1 VIFQEIFIGKIVVE
15 MNHLAD
21 FLKKVELPLH
31 LITYFILIVIIAYGQ
46 TVSDK
51 IKSYGPNVLF
61 RLFAFGAVVAISIL
75 ISPLHALLAALI
87 IALFVSFTPGY
98 NTESFENTKV
108 MAKKKHRWY
117 DEEVL
122 SENPT
127 LIQSDRVLT
136 LAPNT

>member
-1 VIFQEIFIGKIVVE
+1 MK
-15 MNHLAD
+15 HLAE
-21 FLKKVELPLH
+21 FLKKVEMPLH
-31 LITYFILIVIIAYGQ
+31 FISYVLLVVLIAYEQ
-46 TVSDK
+46 TLSDN

-61 RLFAFGAVVAISIL
+61 RLLAFGVVIAISNL

-87 IALFVSFTPGY
+87 VVLFVSFTPGY
-98 NTESFENTKV
+98 NTEAFENTKL

-127 LIQSDRVLT
+127 LIQSDRVVT

>member
-1 VIFQEIFIGKIVVE
+1 MK
-15 MNHLAD
+15 HLAE
-21 FLKKVELPLH
+21 FLKKVEVPLH
-31 LITYFILIVIIAYGQ
+31 FISYVLLVVVIAYEQ
-46 TVSDK
+46 TLSDK

-61 RLFAFGAVVAISIL
+61 RLLAFGAVVAISML

-87 IALFVSFTPGY
+87 VVLFVSFTPGY
-98 NTESFENTKV
+98 NTESFENTKL

-127 LIQSDRVLT
+127 LIQSDRVVT

>member
-1 VIFQEIFIGKIVVE
+1 MK
-15 MNHLAD
+15 HLAE

-31 LITYFILIVIIAYGQ
+31 FISYVLLVVIIAYEQ
-46 TVSDK
+46 TISDK
-51 IKSYGPNVLF
+51 IKSYGPNILF
-61 RLFAFGAVVAISIL
+61 RLLAFGSIVAISNL

-87 IALFVSFTPGY
+87 VVLFVSFTPGY
-98 NTESFENTKV
+98 NTESFENTKL

-127 LIQSDRVLT
+127 LIQSDRVIT